1 MLSKVYTSM
10 NIDMYTI
17 RRFIRSKD
25 DNLILR
31 QSFFFLLIFSMLF
44 LNSVRCMFAKFTRKY
59 SKTNSNRHF
68 ISSRF
73 LLGRKKKV
81 PSQITRKTFV
91 MFTSSNINNICVPFS
106 QTPYKLSK
114 ILFAEILNICTQ
126 NHQQHHF
133 FFFFG

>member
-1 MLSKVYTSM
+1 M
-10 NIDMYTI
+10 NIDIYTMP
-17 RRFIRSKD
+17 RFIRSKE

-31 QSFFFLLIFSMLF
+31 QSFFFPYILYAVLEY
-44 LNSVRCMFAKFTRKY
+44 SVRCMFAKITRKY

-73 LLGRKKKV
+73 LLGKKKKV

-114 ILFAEILNICTQ
+114 ILFAEILNKYMYTKPSTTS
-126 NHQQHHF
+126 F
-133 FFFFG
+133 FSSFR